1 MIHYD
6 PISIP
11 KPEKNHTPL
20 EPRSLSRQWSNFMKF
35 EFVQW
40 NQIMN
45 LPIGSMV
52 LVYML
57 TWLGYIDGIHVTI
70 YIYIAAPW
78 ILWVMNLIDE
88 LFSDFQCLS

>member
-57 TWLGYIDGIHVTI
+57 T
-70 YIYIAAPW
+70 
-78 ILWVMNLIDE
+78 
-88 LFSDFQCLS
+88 